1 MILLSSAQTAYIV
14 VSVIAVII
22 IIALLVVLFIKNKY
36 RPNHTREMTYLKLH
50 HFCEANDYLLLNN
63 YRINIDDSNIGIID
77 HIVISN
83 KFIVII
89 NDFPIS
95 AVLTGDFSDDN
106 LSIYD
111 KNGGG
116 TVVNPLNYNVNLAKR
131 LALFN
136 NLSQELI
143 RGIVVINSDSKINV
157 TNNNGQFRIVR
168 LNELKKTIKQFDKA
182 NVKKLKEEDV
192 VRFINYL
199 DKQNK

>member
-14 VSVIAVII
+14 ASVIAII
-22 IIALLVVLFIKNKY
+22 IVIALLIILFIKNKY
-36 RPNHTREMTYLKLH
+36 RPKHTRELTYLKLH

-95 AVLTGDFSDDN
+95 AVLSGDFSDDN

-157 TNNNGQFRIVR
+157 TNNNAQFRIVR
-168 LNELKKTIKQFDKA
+168 LSELKKTIKQFDKV
-182 NVKKLKEEDV
+182 NVKKLKEDDV

-199 DKQNK
+199 DKQNQ